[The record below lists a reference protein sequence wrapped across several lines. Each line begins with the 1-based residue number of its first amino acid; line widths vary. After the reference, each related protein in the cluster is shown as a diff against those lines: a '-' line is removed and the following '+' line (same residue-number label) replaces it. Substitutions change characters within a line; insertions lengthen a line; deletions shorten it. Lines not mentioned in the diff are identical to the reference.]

1 MNYVGIDW
9 AYGQAAFCA
18 MGEGGEIAAEGLI
31 PANEDGLARLVLKL
45 GTEASGCVEMMSGA
59 VWVRDRLEAAG
70 WGMKVAHAGKVR
82 DVAPLACKT
91 DKVDARVLAELCRR
105 DLVPELWLPSGEDRA
120 LRSGFADGPTWS
132 RSAPLPATGS
142 LGCSP
147 SSGCGSPTP
156 GFVSPTGSSCFPAAG
171 CRRSGGPRSPSCSSW
186 PRRWTAGS
194 PRSSVSS
201 PRSRG
206 RIERARLLRTMPGV
220 GPLLGLTFAAEI
232 GEVSRFRSP
241 GKLIA
246 YAGLAPRVSQS
257 GERSQTG
264 ALSKA
269 GSRTLRWAAVE
280 AANQA
285 WRPSNPWHR
294 HYLRVTARHG
304 KNPAKSSVARKLLI
318 AAWHMLSRDEPFK
331 PPAEHCPGEL
341 LLLSDRPTVLH
352 GIERPRQ
359 LPGTICAPSAE
370 REMSTPQ
377 PPAGSGTSTPSPQ
390 DGHPLDS
397 RGLFKE
403 KGALSIGRS
412 LLAHCRSAV
421 STVSRRSVDGVV
433 SAVHPSASWLDRDR
447 WPL

>member
-31 PANEDGLARLVLKL
+31 PANEDGLTRLILKL

-70 WGMKVAHAGKVR
+70 WQMKVAHARKVR
-82 DVAPLACKT
+82 DIAPLACKT

-120 LRSGFADGPTWS
+120 LRERLRRRAHLVKVRTSARNRIFGLLTQFGLRIPYARLGKPDGIELLS
-132 RSAPLPATGS
+132 RRGVPEVWRASIRELLELVEEMDRRIEPIERELGPLA
-142 LGCSP
+142 
-147 SSGCGSPTP
+147 
-156 GFVSPTGSSCFPAAG
+156 
-171 CRRSGGPRSPSCSSW
+171 RRD
-186 PRRWTAGS
+186 
-194 PRSSVSS
+194 
-201 PRSRG
+201 
-206 RIERARLLRTMPGV
+206 ERARLLATIPGV
-220 GPLLGLTFAAEI
+220 GPLLSLTFAAEI

-331 PPAEHCPGEL
+331 PPARKL
-341 LLLSDRPTVLH
+341 
-352 GIERPRQ
+352 PRR
-359 LPGTICAPSAE
+359 APA
-370 REMSTPQ
+370 
-377 PPAGSGTSTPSPQ
+377 A
-390 DGHPLDS
+390 
-397 RGLFKE
+397 F
-403 KGALSIGRS
+403 
-412 LLAHCRSAV
+412 
-421 STVSRRSVDGVV
+421 
-433 SAVHPSASWLDRDR
+433 
-447 WPL
+447 